1 MSRVNIYNVLFYLFI
16 ACALTSVYI
25 QTADLPIKQFT
36 SPIIAGLVAVCAIIG
51 ILAHRLKIREGLILA
66 SAWTL
71 AACGDV
77 FFEMSRLSK
86 TSDDAGRF
94 FIIAVA
100 IFLVAYL
107 IFGVSFSVIG
117 FRARLAR
124 WKYAIAVAVAAI
136 MGVLAYTSLLVPA
149 GQNVLVIVYTAQAV
163 ILLFGGLLCLMAGR
177 YTFACIGIM
186 LFFSDWLVGLRAFGN
201 PAMVPEFVK
210 VHILILILITY
221 YIPMAASVDYSLKRR
236 VQAA

>member
-1 MSRVNIYNVLFYLFI
+1 MSRVNIHNVLFYLFI

-36 SPIIAGLVAVCAIIG
+36 SPIIAGLVAVCAVIG

-66 SAWTL
+66 AAWTL

-86 TSDDAGRF
+86 TPDDAGRF

-107 IFGVSFSVIG
+107 IFGVSFSVMGI
-117 FRARLAR
+117 RARMAW

-136 MGVLAYTSLLVPA
+136 MGIIAYTSLLVPA
-149 GQNVLVIVYTAQAV
+149 GQNMLVIVYTAQAV

-177 YTFACIGIM
+177 YTFACIGIL

-221 YIPMAASVDYSLKRR
+221 YIPMTASVDYSLKRR
-236 VQAA
+236 EQVT